1 MTAASVRRPPLGARL
16 SRATLPIFTAL
27 AVVYLFLP
35 IAVMI
40 AFSFNDPAGRQNIT
54 WQGFT
59 IENYF
64 TLWSRSDVTGP
75 MVNSLIVATV
85 ATVFSTVLGTLI
97 GLALTR
103 YEFRG
108 RGPLNL
114 LIYVPMATP
123 EVIMG
128 ASLLALWVSTGVARG
143 LPTIIIA
150 HVMFNISYVVVTVR
164 ARIAGFN
171 RSLEEAAMDLGA
183 DEVTTFRKVT
193 LPLILPGIIAAALLA
208 FVLSIDDYVITLFVA
223 GQSSTFPLWVF
234 GVSRFGVPPEVN
246 VLGTLIFVIAFVF
259 IALQILW
266 ARRRQGVEQSLAK
279 EAVS

>member
-1 MTAASVRRPPLGARL
+1 MRAAPVHRPTFGSRI
-16 SRATLPIFTAL
+16 SRAVLPVFTGL
-27 AVVYLFLP
+27 AVIYLFLP
-35 IAVMI
+35 IIVMVL
-40 AFSFNDPAGRQNIT
+40 FSFNDPRGRQNIT

-59 IENYF
+59 IDNYF
-64 TLWSRSDVTGP
+64 TLWNRADVTAP
-75 MVNSLIVATV
+75 MINSIIVAAI
-85 ATVFSTVLGTLI
+85 ATIAATILGTLI

-123 EVIMG
+123 EVILG
-128 ASLLALWVSTGVARG
+128 ASLLSLWVTAGVSRG
-143 LPTIIIA
+143 LATIIIA
-150 HVMFNISYVVVTVR
+150 HVMFSISYVVVTVR

-183 DEVTTFRKVT
+183 DELTTFRKVT
-193 LPLILPGIIAAALLA
+193 LPLILPGIVAAALLA

-223 GQSSTFPLWVF
+223 GQSRTFPLWVF

-246 VLGTLIFVIAFVF
+246 VLGTLIFVVAFVF
-259 IALQILW
+259 IVAQILW
-266 ARRRQGVEQSLAK
+266 ARRR
-279 EAVS
+279 EAVEKSFAVEVNR